1 MNASTAA
8 SRLHHAG
15 RAHRVVERARRRLA
29 RPVAVL
35 VTAVVGVSA
44 VAGGPSSAQ
53 TPPAP
58 VAADPAVV
66 APEQIADARE
76 PSLSSDGRWVVYGAE
91 VAGRRTVLRTDRSTN
106 QTTELSSVPP
116 GVRPG
121 DTIHPRLSAD
131 GCVVVAV
138 TEIPYDL
145 FRDDD
150 RNLRWD
156 VYRLLVPECGGQV
169 NGWELVSTA
178 DSSGVARDDVFVDS
192 APSLSGSGAQIA
204 YVHQAPGAPDGVA
217 TITVVDV
224 TVPVNEPGRNQ
235 QVAGMPIE
243 APGGAFTYRGAR
255 DPAISQNGR
264 HLAFVSDTTASDAL
278 PGWGSGPVPGDDA
291 TSQVYVWDRGW
302 ADQRRAVRLI
312 SGRGGVPALAGAGE
326 PAMSEDG
333 RIVVFTSR
341 DRSLVP
347 AELQCGRDCPLQVYR
362 FDRDTDGNGIFDE
375 PARRP
380 DLALVSAVDAGRVEA
395 GVPVAGDASSWAPA
409 VNADGSQVAF
419 VSDASNLLPSRRG
432 GGGELLDGDLLV
444 AEFHLGQVRR
454 VLDGADATDVPG
466 AHGRPALSKTGAVVV
481 FETMAGAVL
490 DSPAPLTLGGGRA
503 IVAVSFTPRLS
514 LAALDFGTVLLGF
527 ESTELYATVLNA
539 GPAAFEPTDVRTSSA
554 NFRITGGSCFRGIIV
569 AAGTSCSVKITF
581 NPSAPRAFVGELTVG
596 GNGPGAPR
604 VSTELRGA
612 AGEPALLA
620 NPGGVD
626 LDDGIVG
633 VAGDRVAID
642 VTNIGF
648 IPVTVSGLDLGGAN
662 PDDFRIVSEACTG
675 RALNPDASCAVE
687 IQFVPRGPGYRSA
700 LLLATATTPIGRPYT
715 AAVVGGFA
723 RYDPMFLRDE
733 NTPAQPGG
741 QIGIGGSGFPADSTV
756 TIAFKDGGA
765 PFATVEANASGTF
778 LAQITI
784 PARVRSGPRV
794 LIASA
799 PGGVVAEL
807 PVDLGGRG
815 VTAGMPPLPGY
826 GMG

>member
-1 MNASTAA
+1 
-8 SRLHHAG
+8 
-15 RAHRVVERARRRLA
+15 
-29 RPVAVL
+29 
-35 VTAVVGVSA
+35 
-44 VAGGPSSAQ
+44 
-53 TPPAP
+53 
-58 VAADPAVV
+58 
-66 APEQIADARE
+66 
-76 PSLSSDGRWVVYGAE
+76 
-91 VAGRRTVLRTDRSTN
+91 
-106 QTTELSSVPP
+106 
-116 GVRPG
+116 
-121 DTIHPRLSAD
+121 
-131 GCVVVAV
+131 
-138 TEIPYDL
+138 
-145 FRDDD
+145 
-150 RNLRWD
+150 
-156 VYRLLVPECGGQV
+156 
-169 NGWELVSTA
+169 
-178 DSSGVARDDVFVDS
+178 
-192 APSLSGSGAQIA
+192 
-204 YVHQAPGAPDGVA
+204 
-217 TITVVDV
+217 
-224 TVPVNEPGRNQ
+224 
-235 QVAGMPIE
+235 
-243 APGGAFTYRGAR
+243 
-255 DPAISQNGR
+255 
-264 HLAFVSDTTASDAL
+264 
-278 PGWGSGPVPGDDA
+278 
-291 TSQVYVWDRGW
+291 
-302 ADQRRAVRLI
+302 
-312 SGRGGVPALAGAGE
+312 
-326 PAMSEDG
+326 
-333 RIVVFTSR
+333 
-341 DRSLVP
+341 
-347 AELQCGRDCPLQVYR
+347 VYR

-419 VSDASNLLPSRRG
+419 VTDASNLLPSRRG
-432 GGGELLDGDLLV
+432 GGGDPADGDLLV
-444 AEFHLGQVRR
+444 AEFHLGQIRR

-466 AHGRPALSKTGAVVV
+466 AHGRPALSKTGAVVA
-481 FETMAGAVL
+481 FETMAGAAL
-490 DSPAPLTLGGGRA
+490 DSPAPLTSGGGRA

-539 GPAAFEPTDVRTSSA
+539 GPAAFEPTDVRTSSP
-554 NFRITGGSCFRGIIV
+554 NFRIKGGSCFRGIIV
-569 AAGTSCSVKITF
+569 AAGTSCSVRITF
-581 NPSAPRAFVGELTVG
+581 NPSAPRGFLGELTVV

-723 RYDPMFLRDE
+723 RYDPVFLRDE

-765 PFATVEANASGTF
+765 PFATVEANSSGTF

-784 PARVRSGPRV
+784 PARVRSGPRT

-807 PVDLGGRG
+807 PVDLGGRRSRQPACRRCPATGWADASGLDRDEQPGEQHGDVAPGAGGASGLGARHRQHDVVPRLEGQAGDPRLELVGAAHLGEVPRVQHLAVAQQLGGADVAVG
-815 VTAGMPPLPGY
+815 VLEHRVGEAEAAVGLHRDRFAALLGDADVDGDAVVDRIAEQAGLARRLGIVDRHRGGGRDRGLGRAGVDLGEPFRDGAVGGVVQLGLHDRGPGEPDGHDCSRRGEQLGDRAGGHRGRLDERGPAGGGLVFGLGGLDLEVELAFAAAEEAVPGARLEAHQAAGTRSDADRGRVERAVDAVARIDEVEPAAREVVAVVLDHELERGPAAATLERLEDRDPPVVEGADGDDRLGDH
-826 GMG
+826 GVVG